1 MSKLY
6 SGAEIVF
13 KCLEDQDVEFIFGYP
28 GGAVLPIY
36 DELKHHETIKH
47 ILVRHEQGAGHA
59 AEGYA
64 RSSGKPG
71 VVLVTSGPGATNVV
85 TALTDAYMDSV
96 PLVCISGQVPTH
108 LIGTDAFQECD
119 TTGITRPCT
128 KHNWL
133 VKDVNDL
140 AEIIKKT
147 KTQRSKRIHPATKTF
162 QALRIFLNDEINNLK
177 IGLEKSKDLIKTGGR
192 IVCISFHSLEDRA
205 VKKLFAPKKI
215 SYPKE
220 VPLNNEVI
228 REFRVVAKKIKP
240 KSSELEINKR
250 SRSAIMRVFEK
261 I

>member
-1 MSKLY
+1 MQVDSADRGFSFMHDGPLDMRMGNDGISAK
-6 SGAEIVF
+6 
-13 KCLEDQDVEFIFGYP
+13 EFIASASEEEIANVIYKYGEEVQSRQI
-28 GGAVLPIY
+28 ASSIVKMRAIEPI
-36 DELKHHETIKH
+36 ETTLQLADI
-47 ILVRHEQGAGHA
+47 VRNAMH
-59 AEGYA
+59 Y
-64 RSSGKPG
+64 RK
-71 VVLVTSGPGATNVV
+71 
-85 TALTDAYMDSV
+85 
-96 PLVCISGQVPTH
+96 
-108 LIGTDAFQECD
+108 
-119 TTGITRPCT
+119 
-128 KHNWL
+128 
-133 VKDVNDL
+133 
-140 AEIIKKT
+140 
-147 KTQRSKRIHPATKTF
+147 SKIDPATKTF